1 MARLRFEAITRCIYL
16 VDNEDLI
23 PAGEEGH
30 DKLGKLHWLIEH
42 IAAVSQA
49 NYNCQVHCTVDE
61 MMLPYKG
68 RYCNIRQYMKRKPVK
83 KGLKVWVLA
92 SLQSRYVSNVIVYL
106 GAREARVE
114 NEFMGANVVL
124 VVVRGLENRGH
135 VIITDNFFTSV
146 RLHTELLR
154 RGFYGTGTV
163 KKVSKGF
170 PESLAGA
177 LLLLSCDSAY
187 VADCSPCP

>member
-1 MARLRFEAITRCIYL
+1 
-16 VDNEDLI
+16 
-23 PAGEEGH
+23 
-30 DKLGKLHWLIEH
+30 
-42 IAAVSQA
+42 VS
-49 NYNCQVHCTVDE
+49 
-61 MMLPYKG
+61 
-68 RYCNIRQYMKRKPVK
+68 
-83 KGLKVWVLA
+83 
-92 SLQSRYVSNVIVYL
+92 SQSRYISNVIVYL
-106 GAREARVE
+106 GVGEDRVE
-114 NEFMGANVVL
+114 NKLLGANAVL
-124 VVVRGLENRGH
+124 VAVRGLENRGH
-135 VIITDNFFTSV
+135 VIITDNFFTNI